1 MAKQQLFPFGTEYPS
16 DIPEEIRETFIQQFE
31 EWEVEKQRQMDIE
44 NTILLSEREKEQ
56 LNTAVESIADKLGI
70 KRELATIDALLQ
82 ARNTRVSRI
91 LNAAYGAEGQSAQ
104 HDDSVESAAC

>member
-1 MAKQQLFPFGTEYPS
+1 
-16 DIPEEIRETFIQQFE
+16 
-31 EWEVEKQRQMDIE
+31 MDIE

-91 LNAAYGAEGQSAQ
+91 LNAAYGDEDRSTQN
-104 HDDSVESAAC
+104 D